1 MTVASDL
8 VKTPNGTY
16 VTKEVAEAA
25 GLDVL
30 KRKAP
35 ATRKAPAKRKAAA
48 GVTRKSAVK
57 RKAATTRKGK
67 A

>member
-1 MTVASDL
+1 MTADL
-8 VKTPNGTY
+8 VKTSNGTY

-25 GLDVL
+25 GLDVPKVTR
-30 KRKAP
+30 KRKSTA
-35 ATRKAPAKRKAAA
+35 KAPAKRKAPARSAA
-48 GVTRKSAVK
+48 K